1 MQDPMMEVRIE
12 TDAHAG
18 QYGYCSN
25 QALGVPYCHCTLF
38 IQHQYYSF
46 HTVHIV
52 QISALTVSGIDLVKM
67 HKNTSTF
74 VADIFNDLMDV
85 AEEMSKGK

>member
-1 MQDPMMEVRIE
+1 M
-12 TDAHAG
+12 
-18 QYGYCSN
+18 
-25 QALGVPYCHCTLF
+25 
-38 IQHQYYSF
+38 
-46 HTVHIV
+46 